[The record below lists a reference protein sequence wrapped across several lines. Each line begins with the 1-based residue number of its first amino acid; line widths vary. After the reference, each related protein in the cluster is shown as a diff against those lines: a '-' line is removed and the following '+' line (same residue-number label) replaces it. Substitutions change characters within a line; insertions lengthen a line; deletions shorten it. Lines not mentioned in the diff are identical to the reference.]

1 MIPWMARSN
10 TNAIPFEGK
19 ISSRSYLEERRKGR
33 RSMHRLLSIL
43 SFRKRVILI
52 SLPRRRKQRRRGG
65 GPFAFASSRIQR
77 YVLGTAAR
85 SRDRI
90 DKECA
95 TRRTVDKSENLGK
108 ILSLDFI
115 HKVGSSKS
123 SVCYATGKLSLHGG
137 IRIMEMRSMVSS
149 VDRAARMEIGSRVE
163 FEIFISILR
172 KVSRASGIF
181 PLGWKTWE
189 DDVWMEMQIVCGCRQ
204 WSTVG
209 WD

>member
-1 MIPWMARSN
+1 MQFPSRERS
-10 TNAIPFEGK
+10 PLG
-19 ISSRSYLEERRKGR
+19 
-33 RSMHRLLSIL
+33 
-43 SFRKRVILI
+43 LI
-52 SLPRRRKQRRRGG
+52 SKNEGRGKDAPSSLYTFLPQTGHPYFPASKEETEEEGGG

-95 TRRTVDKSENLGK
+95 TRRTVDRSENLGK
-108 ILSLDFI
+108 TFAILSLDFI

>member
-1 MIPWMARSN
+1 MARSN

-19 ISSRSYLEERRKGR
+19 ISSRSYLEERRKGK

-77 YVLGTAAR
+77 YALGTAAR

-95 TRRTVDKSENLGK
+95 TRRTVDRSENLGK
-108 ILSLDFI
+108 TFAILSLDFI

-137 IRIMEMRSMVSS
+137 IRIMEIHGFERRS
-149 VDRAARMEIGSRVE
+149 GSANGNW
-163 FEIFISILR
+163 LA
-172 KVSRASGIF
+172 SRI
-181 PLGWKTWE
+181 
-189 DDVWMEMQIVCGCRQ
+189 
-204 WSTVG
+204 
-209 WD
+209 

>member
-1 MIPWMARSN
+1 MARSN

-52 SLPRRRKQRRRGG
+52 SLPRRRKQRRREG

-95 TRRTVDKSENLGK
+95 TRRTVDRSENLGK
-108 ILSLDFI
+108 TFAILSLDFI

-137 IRIMEMRSMVSS
+137 IRIMEIHGFERRS
-149 VDRAARMEIGSRVE
+149 GSANGNW
-163 FEIFISILR
+163 LA
-172 KVSRASGIF
+172 SRI
-181 PLGWKTWE
+181 
-189 DDVWMEMQIVCGCRQ
+189 
-204 WSTVG
+204 
-209 WD
+209 

>member
-1 MIPWMARSN
+1 MQFPSRERS
-10 TNAIPFEGK
+10 PLG
-19 ISSRSYLEERRKGR
+19 
-33 RSMHRLLSIL
+33 
-43 SFRKRVILI
+43 LI
-52 SLPRRRKQRRRGG
+52 SKNEGRGKDRCTVFSLYFPSANGSSLFPCLEGGNRGG
-65 GPFAFASSRIQR
+65 GRGPFAFASSRIQR

-95 TRRTVDKSENLGK
+95 TRRTVDRSENLGK
-108 ILSLDFI
+108 TFAILSLDFI

>member
-1 MIPWMARSN
+1 MMPWMARSN

-19 ISSRSYLEERRKGR
+19 ISSRSYLEERRKG
-33 RSMHRLLSIL
+33 
-43 SFRKRVILI
+43 KRCTVF
-52 SLPRRRKQRRRGG
+52 SLYFPSANGSSLFPCLEGGNRGG
-65 GPFAFASSRIQR
+65 GRGPFAFASSRIQR
-77 YVLGTAAR
+77 YALGTAAR

-95 TRRTVDKSENLGK
+95 TRRTVDRSENLGK